1 MTSRS
6 KRQTNREVRGFTGV
20 RGWRGKWAEW
30 GWRGKWAGGGGGSG
44 RGVEHPHT
52 CGPEGDGEDGGEAG
66 CTGQQH
72 GAAVKPLPAQ
82 SVQQQP
88 GGRVAQQFHRV
99 GQQEVDPHTALQVG
113 HVQTEPEVRHGHHT
127 PVETVRYA
135 KTLVETVRYAKTP
148 VETVQYNTPVETVRY
163 DNTPVETVR
172 YVPQGSVLAPIFFV
186 LYTMPLRYH
195 S

>member
-1 MTSRS
+1 M
-6 KRQTNREVRGFTGV
+6 RGFTGV
-20 RGWRGKWAEW
+20 RR
-30 GWRGKWAGGGGGSG
+30 GGGGRG

-82 SVQQQP
+82 PVQQQP
-88 GGRVAQQFHRV
+88 GGKVAQQFHRV
-99 GQQEVDPHTALQVG
+99 GQQEVDPHTARQVG

-135 KTLVETVRYAKTP
+135 NTPVETVRYT
-148 VETVQYNTPVETVRY
+148 NTPVETVRY
-163 DNTPVETVR
+163 DNTPVETVWYAKTPVQTVR
-172 YVPQGSVLAPIFFV
+172 YAKTPVQRVRYAKTHV
-186 LYTMPLRYH
+186 QTVWNAKTPL
-195 S
+195 